1 MTTAQKRQKTS
12 MQGYRLEQCSVTYFY
27 TSVPNSTHHVLQQL
41 FKMHCLTLNS
51 FSLYLCVWCV
61 HAEGEREGRS
71 RRTSTE
77 QKLTSPGSRLPCAHA
92 SRGRGSWKLKAGGL
106 EDCAYTA
113 ESSVR
118 AGSPHSLACVYRV
131 FITITGFSFI
141 AFEIIT
147 QRYIFHKQVTF
158 LPTLLY

>member
-1 MTTAQKRQKTS
+1 MVSLVTTIHMTTAQKRQKTS

-77 QKLTSPGSRLPCAHA
+77 QKLTSPVSRLPCAHA
-92 SRGRGSWKLKAGGL
+92 SRGCGSRLKAGEGG
-106 EDCAYTA
+106 
-113 ESSVR
+113 VR
-118 AGSPHSLACVYRV
+118 ARAQRMQQRVACEQAAHIPSLV
-131 FITITGFSFI
+131 FIVS
-141 AFEIIT
+141 
-147 QRYIFHKQVTF
+147 
-158 LPTLLY
+158 L